1 MIRVDGLRKSLGD
14 AEILRGVTFTAP
26 TGTITGLLG
35 PNGAGKTTTMRVLA
49 TLLRPD
55 HGTVEIDGLDV
66 AAHAQDVRRRIG
78 LVTEEPGLF
87 ERLTGREQ
95 LRFVA
100 EVHGMGRRAGDE
112 AIDRLADAFGFGA
125 DVDRRAGE
133 LSKGNRQ
140 KLSLARALV
149 HDPPVLL
156 LDEPTAN
163 LDVVASSAL
172 EAVLL
177 TPGVVTGRTVLL
189 STHSVEEAERLCQRV
204 VGLVQGTVVADST
217 PEALVAD
224 LGATDFRSAFVGLL
238 GRAALDLPA

>member
-1 MIRVDGLRKSLGD
+1 VDGLRRSLGD
-14 AEILRGVTFTAP
+14 VEILRGVTFAAP
-26 TGTITGLLG
+26 TGKITGLLG

-55 HGTVEIDGLDV
+55 DGTVEIDGLDV
-66 AAHAQDVRRRIG
+66 AADAQEVRRRIG

-100 EVHGMGRRAGDE
+100 GVHGLGRTAADE
-112 AIDRLADAFGFGA
+112 VIDRLADAFGFGS

-156 LDEPTAN
+156 MDEPTAN

-172 EAVLL
+172 ESALRS
-177 TPGVVTGRTVLL
+177 PGVLTGRTVLL
-189 STHSVEEAERLCQRV
+189 STHSVDEAERLCERV
-204 VGLVQGTVVADST
+204 VGLVQGTVVTDST
-217 PEALVAD
+217 PHQLVAD
-224 LGATDFRSAFVGLL
+224 LGAADFRSAFVGLL
-238 GRAALDLPA
+238 GRSALDLPA

>member
-1 MIRVDGLRKSLGD
+1 VIRVDGLHKSLGD
-14 AEILRGVTFTAP
+14 TEILRGVTFGAP
-26 TGTITGLLG
+26 TGSITGLLG

-49 TLLRPD
+49 TLLQPD
-55 HGTVEIDGLDV
+55 RGVVEIDGLDAST
-66 AAHAQDVRRRIG
+66 AAHEVRRRIG

-100 EVHGMGRRAGDE
+100 EVHGVGRSGADA
-112 AIDRLADAFGFGA
+112 AIDRLADQFGLGA

-163 LDVVASSAL
+163 LDVVASAAL
-172 EAVLL
+172 EDVLL
-177 TPGVVTGRTVLL
+177 APGVLTDRTVLL
-189 STHSVEEAERLCQRV
+189 STHSVEEAERLCARV

-217 PEALVAD
+217 PSALVAS
-224 LGATDFRSAFVGLL
+224 LGAPDFRTAFVGLL
-238 GRAALDLPA
+238 GRSALDLSA